1 VPDSTRFVG
10 LDVHRDTI
18 AIAVAPLVGPI
29 EELTELPHQLPL
41 LRRHFERLLRSGPVR
56 ACYEAGGCGY
66 GLQRAME
73 SWGVPCEV
81 IAPSLIP
88 RRAGDRVKTDRR
100 DAIML
105 ATAYRRGDLTP
116 VRVPSVQEERVRG
129 LTRAR
134 EAFKNDIHES
144 KQHVLKFL
152 ALRGIVFREGKK
164 AWTKRFRA
172 WLERVRPTLDPLDA
186 TVLGAYLSA
195 LSHKETLRAALDAEV
210 ERVAATEPYAGAVA
224 RLRCL
229 RGVDTLSALS
239 LAVEIGD
246 AARFDTPRRLM
257 GYLGLNVSERS
268 SGGSTRRGSITKAG
282 NTRCR
287 RLLVE
292 AAWHYRHR
300 PAASEAILRRR
311 EGQSP
316 EVLGSAARADDRLHR
331 RFASLLERMPSQKAV
346 VAVARELTGFVW
358 AHMLGTTQALAA
370 PAR

>member
-1 VPDSTRFVG
+1 MPDSTRFVG
-10 LDVHRDTI
+10 LDVHRDSV

-29 EELTELPHQLPL
+29 EDSTELPHQLPR
-41 LRRHFERLLRSGPVR
+41 LRRYFERLLKAGPVR

-66 GLQRAME
+66 GLQRAMT
-73 SWGVPCEV
+73 SWGVVCEV

-88 RRAGDRVKTDRR
+88 RRPGDRVKTDRR

-105 ATAYRRGDLTP
+105 ATAYRRGDLAP
-116 VRVPSVQEERVRG
+116 VRVPSPEEERVRG

-134 EAFKNDIHES
+134 EAFKNDVHES

-152 ALRGIVFREGKK
+152 QLRGIVYREGKK

-172 WLERVRPTLDPLDA
+172 WLEQVRPTLDPLDA
-186 TVLGAYLSA
+186 RVLAAYLSS

-210 ERVAATEPYAGAVA
+210 ERVAQTRPYAEQVS

-246 AARFDTPRRLM
+246 ASRFDTPRRLM
-257 GYLGLNVSERS
+257 GYLGLNVSEHS
-268 SGGSTRRGSITKAG
+268 SGGSTRRGAITKAG

-300 PAASEAILRRR
+300 PAPSAAILARR

-331 RFASLLERMPSQKAV
+331 RFAALLERMPAQKAV
-346 VAVARELTGFVW
+346 VAVARELVGFVW
-358 AHMLGTTQALAA
+358 AHMVGTPHALAA
-370 PAR
+370 RMR